1 MHPQLLGAL
10 ARQRDRDLL
19 RPAEFRHPEDPWR
32 PDLDVRDALRRV
44 RRNVGGVLLDMGV
57 HLMAAT

>member
-1 MHPQLLGAL
+1 MHPDLLGAL

-19 RPAEFRHPEDPWR
+19 CPAEPADLRVPWR
-32 PDLDVRDALRRV
+32 PDLGARDAFRRA
-44 RRNVGGVLLDMGV
+44 RARVGAALVDVGV